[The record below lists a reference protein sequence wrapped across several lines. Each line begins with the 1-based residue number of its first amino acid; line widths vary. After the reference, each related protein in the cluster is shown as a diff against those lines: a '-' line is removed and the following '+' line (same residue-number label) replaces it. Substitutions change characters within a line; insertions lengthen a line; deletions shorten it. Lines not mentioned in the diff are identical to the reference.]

1 LTCWRSVFVIVF
13 TSMTIVSISDEDPR
27 VAHASVVLT
36 ETVSRPLWWTWRCNF
51 PCRCPVRAS
60 TPWLFHARTKTAATY
75 CRKPLRVKRFRDD
88 ILENVANASHP
99 GMHVR
104 QHCLRWMQ
112 STAHYTESV
121 HPCWVPF
128 VSTDCDVLK
137 KKACHTCDRKT
148 PITRIHNRWHYQTIP
163 YRVFT
168 ARSINAS
175 EEFLERLQSTVV
187 HMAFFLFAS
196 SQTTL

>member
-1 LTCWRSVFVIVF
+1 MVVVTTVYCFVRHSFQSHQLFHWHLLPVNIFYRKTAPLYALTCWCSVFVIVF
-13 TSMTIVSISDEDPR
+13 TSMNIVSISDEDPR

-36 ETVSRPLWWTWRCNF
+36 ETLSRPLWWTWRCNF
-51 PCRCPVRAS
+51 PCRCLVRAS

-137 KKACHTCDRKT
+137 KKGM
-148 PITRIHNRWHYQTIP
+148 P
-163 YRVFT
+163 Y
-168 ARSINAS
+168 
-175 EEFLERLQSTVV
+175 
-187 HMAFFLFAS
+187 MW
-196 SQTTL
+196 SQNTDNSNPQ